1 MNRRVPEL
9 DGIRGLAI
17 LMILVFH
24 HLWNTLDRSTWP
36 AVFDVIQFGWT
47 GVDLFFVLSGFLIGG
62 ILIDN
67 RSSPTYFKAFYFR
80 RLCRIVPLYFAV
92 LVAFFAL
99 RALVS
104 SPWLFDHTLPS
115 WSYFLFAQNLLM
127 RGSSI
132 NYGLGVTWSLAIEE
146 QFYLTL
152 PLIVWLT
159 PRRVLPWLTV
169 GAIFGAIATRYLL
182 FTSGNETGAY
192 VMMPSRA
199 DALMLGVLAAQAV
212 RNEHFRFWV
221 RREREVMQFCLLIL
235 FVGVVA
241 LTYKGNLQAV
251 TALYVG
257 SYTWFALLYVVV
269 LVEAVSNGWI
279 GAVFRW
285 RWIRYC
291 GTISYCLYLIH
302 LPVLGLCHKL
312 FFNSIPHSNSV
323 ATTAV
328 TLFAL
333 GLTFT
338 ISHLSWRFFEK
349 PVVERGQRVRYALR
363 DTPATPRRSVTEP
376 ASSAT

>member
-9 DGIRGLAI
+9 DGIRGVAV
-17 LMILVFH
+17 LMILVYH
-24 HLWNTLDRSTWP
+24 HLWNTLDRSSWP

-67 RSSPTYFKAFYFR
+67 RTSTTYFKAFYFR

-92 LVAFFAL
+92 LAAFFLA
-99 RALVS
+99 RAFIH
-104 SPWLFDHTLPS
+104 SPWLFDNTLS
-115 WSYFLFAQNLLM
+115 NWSYFLFIQNFFM
-127 RGSSI
+127 TPSI

-169 GAIFGAIATRYLL
+169 GAILGAIATRYLL
-182 FTSGNETGAY
+182 FSSGNETGAY

-212 RNEHFRFWV
+212 RSQGFKDWI

-235 FVGVVA
+235 FLGVVA
-241 LTYKGNLQAV
+241 FTYKGNLQAV
-251 TALYVG
+251 PALYVG

-269 LVEAVSNGWI
+269 LVEAVSGGWI
-279 GAVFRW
+279 GAIFRW
-285 RWIRYC
+285 RSLRYC

-302 LPVLGLCHKL
+302 LPVLGLCHKI
-312 FFNSIPHSNSV
+312 FFDSVPRSNSV
-323 ATTAV
+323 ARTAV
-328 TLFAL
+328 TILAL
-333 GLTFT
+333 ALTLA
-338 ISHLSWRFFEK
+338 ISHFTWRLFEK
-349 PVVERGQRVRYALR
+349 PLVERGQRVKYEQRQSN
-363 DTPATPRRSVTEP
+363 ATLTQNLANAETST
-376 ASSAT
+376 T